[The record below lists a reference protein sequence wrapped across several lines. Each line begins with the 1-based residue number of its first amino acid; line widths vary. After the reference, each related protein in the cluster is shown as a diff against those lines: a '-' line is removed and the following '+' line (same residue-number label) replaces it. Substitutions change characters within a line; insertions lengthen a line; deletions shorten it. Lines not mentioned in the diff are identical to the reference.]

1 MQEAFRLGG
10 WGMYP
15 TALVGLVLVIAA
27 VQFARAPER
36 GLLLVKRL
44 GVLTAFV
51 SSLGFVSGVV
61 HAFTSLGGVDDVREA
76 PVIALIGFGESLVN
90 IGFGLFLLVIATATV
105 CIGTFRARASS
116 AELADPHQR

>member
-15 TALVGLVLVIAA
+15 TAIVGLVLVTAA

-36 GLLLVKRL
+36 GGLPLVKRL
-44 GVLTAFV
+44 GVLTLLV
-51 SSLGFVSGVV
+51 STLGFVSGVV
-61 HAFTSLGGVDDVREA
+61 RSFTSVGDAHEA
-76 PVIALIGFGESLVN
+76 VYALVGFGESLVN
-90 IGFGLFLLVIATATV
+90 VGFGLFLLVIATSAT
-105 CIGTFRARASS
+105 CIGMFRARASS